1 MTPVHFHLF
10 FSHFS
15 IAGVFIGLVILL
27 FGRLLKQEAVVK
39 TGLWLLF
46 IASFSVFAM
55 NASGE
60 ETEEVVEHIEGV
72 SHHLIHEHE
81 EAAEKV
87 VWVALI
93 TGLLSLLSLW
103 AIQAGRKFANRL
115 LMAVSLFGFIT
126 AGAIAY
132 TAKLGG
138 SIRHAEELGEIEKLE
153 PIDLQEPMDKSPN
166 TY

>member
-1 MTPVHFHLF
+1 MSPVHFHLF
-10 FSHFS
+10 FSHFP

-27 FGRLLKQEAVVK
+27 FGRLFKQEAVVK

-60 ETEEVVEHIEGV
+60 EAEEVVEHIEGV

-93 TGLLSLLSLW
+93 TGLMSLISLW
-103 AIQAGRKFANRL
+103 AIQTGRKFANRL
-115 LMAVSLFGFIT
+115 LVIVSLFAFLA

-138 SIRHAEELGEIEKLE
+138 SIRHAEELGEVEEVPPFEKEE
-153 PIDLQEPMDKSPN
+153 PSDKLPKN
-166 TY
+166 Y